1 METSVRLATSS
12 ADDTRRLGRAV
23 AEALRP
29 GDVVALAGDL
39 GAGKTAFVQGA
50 AAGLGVT
57 DPVVSPTFTLVRE
70 YDGTVHVIHVDV
82 YRLDRISDVVDL
94 GFDEF
99 LDGSAVVFVEWG
111 DVIERLLPESWLAV
125 HLTLDRDDD
134 ARRTVLLTGTG
145 PSWQER
151 WELVERNVT
160 GWTATEAGDTG
171 GEGG

>member
-1 METSVRLATSS
+1 VDTTVRLATSS

-70 YDGTVHVIHVDV
+70 YDGRVHVIHVDV
-82 YRLDRISDVVDL
+82 YRLDRINDVVDL

-111 DVIERLLPESWLAV
+111 DVIQGLLPESWLAV
-125 HLTLDRDDD
+125 DLLLDERDDT
-134 ARRTVLLTGTG
+134 RRSVRLRGTG
-145 PSWQER
+145 PTWTAR
-151 WELVERNVT
+151 WEVVERNVSD
-160 GWTATEAGDTG
+160 WAEAKPGE

>member
-1 METSVRLATSS
+1 MDTTVRLATSS

-70 YDGTVHVIHVDV
+70 YDGRVHVIHVDV
-82 YRLDRISDVVDL
+82 YRLDRINDVVDL

-111 DVIERLLPESWLAV
+111 DVIQGLLPESWLAV
-125 HLTLDRDDD
+125 DLLLDERDDT
-134 ARRTVLLTGTG
+134 RRSVRLRGTG
-145 PSWQER
+145 PTWTER
-151 WELVERNVT
+151 WEVVERNVAD
-160 GWTATEAGDTG
+160 WAEATPAE